1 MIAVTSSCFHS
12 SQHKQAFAASLH
24 GKFSQLGGSGGGS
37 GEGIDGSLTTAS
49 MSAVLEKI
57 KPYLSAGDTFL
68 DIGHGAG
75 LALHMVHYLYN
86 RSQPKSDHL
95 KFVGIEINACRYNQ
109 SRHLMERMKA
119 VYLYD
124 FQVPTLSAKL
134 ICADVSEIET
144 LGSVTHIFCNT
155 CGFDGDCSKL
165 HVGRLFIESNVAK
178 LLIIA
183 DHGKPGL
190 QKLMRAYG
198 LSPADVQKRAN
209 KQPGLLYS
217 SRSDPSLEGVP
228 PLGIH
233 DTMFAAW
240 PGDADTLSQIT
251 NFILLLRDMETT
263 VNLSLRAALS
273 EIQKLR
279 GSLSARVS
287 DVSHALEQEV
297 KDMLR
302 CISDCPWPALKMIV
316 MKAEARIAGAE
327 IHGQGTATLFEFRSR
342 RIIWLYCS

>member
-1 MIAVTSSCFHS
+1 
-12 SQHKQAFAASLH
+12 
-24 GKFSQLGGSGGGS
+24 
-37 GEGIDGSLTTAS
+37 
-49 MSAVLEKI
+49 
-57 KPYLSAGDTFL
+57 DTLL

-86 RSQPKSDHL
+86 TSQPKSDHL

-183 DHGKPGL
+183 DNGKPGL

-198 LSPADVQKRAN
+198 LSPADVQVLSDKPHSATLRGPAQGGVSVYYFQKRAI

-228 PLGIH
+228 P
-233 DTMFAAW
+233 F
-240 PGDADTLSQIT
+240 
-251 NFILLLRDMETT
+251 
-263 VNLSLRAALS
+263 
-273 EIQKLR
+273 
-279 GSLSARVS
+279 RV
-287 DVSHALEQEV
+287 
-297 KDMLR
+297 
-302 CISDCPWPALKMIV
+302 
-316 MKAEARIAGAE
+316 
-327 IHGQGTATLFEFRSR
+327 
-342 RIIWLYCS
+342 